1 MYLFLHFSAQS
12 PGSGSFKILFFF
24 SQTLTMIIP
33 LSFSSEWVSWIS
45 LMNFDITGFRNF
57 NGESIFGCPFE
68 VRGYNAFLV
77 TFIRPVVLVV
87 TLVSTFAIAMIIRLV
102 CTVPCWKAS
111 SRESQNE
118 RELNLLST
126 SSNQKESLQQMI
138 SRKSKWA
145 SKTTVTCEHLF
156 LKPNCYSLSGV
167 SVLITTYQALTE
179 VPFKFIACITIGDE
193 RRVLSSTDM
202 ICGSSTWLGW

>member
-33 LSFSSEWVSWIS
+33 LSFSSEWVSWI
-45 LMNFDITGFRNF
+45 

-179 VPFKFIACITIGDE
+179 VPFKF
-193 RRVLSSTDM
+193 
-202 ICGSSTWLGW
+202 